1 VDPVSMVLTA
11 LAAGAGAGVKE
22 TASAAVKD
30 AYGALREALAERF
43 RGKAS
48 AEVALVEHAS
58 SPQTWQ
64 APLAQYVEEIGVD
77 ERLLQ
82 LAQGLLQA
90 LQVGQAGQG
99 QGGAGHALP
108 HRGHARHGRPPE
120 SCCSLAARQP
130 TAADQAGAEA
140 AARQPGALLI
150 VSIPQ
155 QAACPAA
162 DNAASR
168 AS

>member
-1 VDPVSMVLTA
+1 MVLTA

-99 QGGAGHALP
+99 QGGAGHACRTEVMLDTV
-108 HRGHARHGRPPE
+108 GRRNPVAPW
-120 SCCSLAARQP
+120 
-130 TAADQAGAEA
+130 
-140 AARQPGALLI
+140 QPGNLRRLTKRE
-150 VSIPQ
+150 PRR
-155 QAACPAA
+155 PH
-162 DNAASR
+162 ASPGR
-168 AS
+168 C